1 MISIKYTEN
10 SYKLPILNGIYVGQ
24 TEICTAEISNEDKQ
38 TNKEANKEN
47 SVLTYFIRIFFF
59 CAPNINMKNTT
70 L

>member
-1 MISIKYTEN
+1 MYI
-10 SYKLPILNGIYVGQ
+10 
-24 TEICTAEISNEDKQ
+24 EISNEDKQ

-47 SVLTYFIRIFFF
+47 SVLTYFIRIFL